1 VVRNSVGFRIHHGT
15 PQRTAPRPASIGASW
30 GCGAELRIGSLGRAQ
45 LDRAAPEMPDRAT
58 TPTALDRFS
67 ALHPLVLAG
76 LCTLADACAGL
87 LHWLNEEGV
96 LSGRFFRLSR
106 DRGFGEIIQYAKFGL
121 ILWLLVTWHK
131 ATPARVLRAW
141 IVLFA
146 ILLLDD
152 SIGIHEWVGGLL
164 VSDTGQRGPFG
175 VRMKD
180 LAEVVPLIVLEGS
193 ALAYVGL
200 EYLRAEPLLQRVS
213 RAIGLA
219 LVPYVA
225 SSLFLDLAR
234 WPLAEQIG
242 EMASMTVLLLVVH
255 ALFRAHGPLVRS
267 VDPNVSE
274 TSAPAAR
281 G

>member
-1 VVRNSVGFRIHHGT
+1 
-15 PQRTAPRPASIGASW
+15 
-30 GCGAELRIGSLGRAQ
+30 
-45 LDRAAPEMPDRAT
+45 MPDRAT
-58 TPTALDRFS
+58 SPTALDRFS
-67 ALHPLVLAG
+67 ALHPLALAG

-96 LSGRFFRLSR
+96 LSSRFFRLAR

-131 ATPARVLRAW
+131 ATPARVFRAW
-141 IVLFA
+141 IILFTL
-146 ILLLDD
+146 LLLDD
-152 SIGIHEWVGGLL
+152 ALGIHEWLGGLL
-164 VSDTGQRGPFG
+164 LSDTSLRGPFG
-175 VRMKD
+175 VRAKD

-193 ALAYVGL
+193 ALGYVGL

-213 RAIGLA
+213 RGIGLA

-234 WPLAEQIG
+234 WPLAEQVG

-255 ALFRAHGPLVRS
+255 TLFRAHGPAIPSRY
-267 VDPNVSE
+267 PN
-274 TSAPAAR
+274 TGDTGAR
-281 G
+281 MTQR